1 MGLFTR
7 KQTPRNNG
15 QGGKNGSRPVGPK
28 IKRHPIRSGESV
40 DNYLIEGVI
49 GGGGFSIVYR
59 AFDTTVG
66 ESVVLKEYFP
76 NLLAVRGSGTEIKPV
91 TDKKKPAFDIGMQ
104 QFFAEAH
111 ALSKIRHPNVIT
123 ITNVFRSNNTAYMVS
138 RLQPGKDLRWM
149 IKRCQGDLDQAFI
162 QKVMPPVIS
171 GVDTLHR
178 NGILHLDIKPA
189 NILLR
194 TDGGPMLLDFGASK
208 TMSREERFS
217 SFQTLT
223 PGFAPPEQHHK
234 KELGPGS
241 DIYAIGATIYA
252 CVTGRPPPTSLKRE
266 QKERELKL
274 KGADKNV
281 STSVIEALKWAL
293 ELEIEKRP
301 HNVTEFANLLMK
313 DSEWGSFEKF
323 QEQLARSSPEV
334 LQ

>member
-1 MGLFTR
+1 MGIFNR
-7 KQTPRNNG
+7 KPVKQS
-15 QGGKNGSRPVGPK
+15 GGAGAEPESEKTKRYPV
-28 IKRHPIRSGESV
+28 RSGDSI
-40 DNYLIEGVI
+40 DNYLVEGVI

-59 AFDTTVG
+59 AFDASRG

-76 NLLAVRGSGTEIKPV
+76 NLLAIRGEDNEIQPI
-91 TDKKKPAFDIGMQ
+91 TPKKKTAFDVGMQ

-111 ALSKIRHPNVIT
+111 ALSKVSHPNVIN
-123 ITNVFRSNNTAYMVS
+123 IINVFRANNTAYMVS

-149 IKRCQGDLDQAFI
+149 IKRCQGDLDQGFI
-162 QKVMPPVIS
+162 QKVMPPIIS
-171 GVDTLHR
+171 GIDTLHE

-194 TDGGPMLLDFGASK
+194 AEGGPLLLDFGASK
-208 TMSREERFS
+208 TMSRQERFS

-281 STSVIEALKWAL
+281 SNSVIDALKWAL

-301 HNVTEFANLLMK
+301 HNVTEFANLLMA
-313 DSEWGSFEKF
+313 DSEWGSYDAFKLE
-323 QEQLARSSPEV
+323 QEREIRGGGR
-334 LQ
+334 

>member
-1 MGLFTR
+1 MGIFNRKPPKTPEPAAKPDREKTR
-7 KQTPRNNG
+7 RF
-15 QGGKNGSRPVGPK
+15 
-28 IKRHPIRSGESV
+28 PIRSGETI
-40 DNYLIEGVI
+40 DNYLVEGVI

-59 AFDTTVG
+59 AFDAAMG

-76 NLLAVRGSGTEIKPV
+76 NLLAIRGDDNEIQPI
-91 TDKKKPAFDIGMQ
+91 TPNKKSAFDVGMQ

-111 ALSKIRHPNVIT
+111 ALSKVSHPNVIN
-123 ITNVFRSNNTAYMVS
+123 IINVFRSNNTAYMVS

-149 IKRCQGDLDQAFI
+149 IKRCQGDLDQGFI
-162 QKVMPPVIS
+162 QKVMPPIIS
-171 GVDTLHR
+171 GVDALHQ

-189 NILLR
+189 NVLLR
-194 TDGGPMLLDFGASK
+194 THGGPLLLDFGAAK
-208 TMSREERFS
+208 TMSRQERFS

-274 KGADKNV
+274 KGAEKNV

-293 ELEIEKRP
+293 ELDITKRP
-301 HNVTEFANLLMK
+301 HNVREFANLLME
-313 DSEWGSFEKF
+313 DSEWGSYDAFK
-323 QEQLARSSPEV
+323 QEMERDQPGRPVDRS
-334 LQ
+334 

>member
-1 MGLFTR
+1 MGIFN
-7 KQTPRNNG
+7 KKHPKKSDDSAKKSSSK
-15 QGGKNGSRPVGPK
+15 GKNRRYP
-28 IKRHPIRSGESV
+28 IKSGESIE
-40 DNYLIEGVI
+40 NYLVEGVI

-59 AFDTTVG
+59 AFDTTLG

-76 NLLAVRGSGTEIKPV
+76 NLLATRIEGDEIHPIS
-91 TDKKKPAFDIGMQ
+91 DRKKSAFDVGMQ

-111 ALSKIRHPNVIT
+111 ALSKITHPHVIN
-123 ITNVFRSNNTAYMVS
+123 IINVFRSNNTAYMVAK
-138 RLQPGKDLRWM
+138 LQPGKDLRWM
-149 IKRCQGDLDQAFI
+149 IKRCQGDLDQGFI
-162 QKVMPPVIS
+162 QKVMPPIIS
-171 GVDTLHR
+171 GVDKLHQS
-178 NGILHLDIKPA
+178 GILHLDIKPA

-194 TDGGPMLLDFGASK
+194 TQGGPLLLDFGASK
-208 TMSREERFS
+208 TMSRQERFS

-252 CVTGRPPPTSLKRE
+252 CVTGRPPPTSLRRE

-293 ELEIEKRP
+293 ELEIDKRP
-301 HNVTEFANLLMK
+301 HNISEFANLLLE
-313 DSEWGSFEKF
+313 DSEWGSYDAF
-323 QEQLARSSPEV
+323 QEEMYGGNPAI
-334 LQ
+334 

>member
-1 MGLFTR
+1 MKKAAAEADT
-7 KQTPRNNG
+7 
-15 QGGKNGSRPVGPK
+15 
-28 IKRHPIRSGESV
+28 KRFPIRAGESI
-40 DNYLIEGVI
+40 DNYLVEGVI

-59 AFDTTVG
+59 AFDAEMG

-76 NLLAVRGSGTEIKPV
+76 NLLSVRGDNNEIVPISA
-91 TDKKKPAFDIGMQ
+91 KKKSAFDVGMQ

-111 ALSKIRHPNVIT
+111 ALSKISHPNVIN
-123 ITNVFRSNNTAYMVS
+123 IINVFRSNNTAYMVS
-138 RLQPGKDLRWM
+138 KMQPGKDLRWM
-149 IKRCQGDLDQAFI
+149 IKRCQGDLDQNFI
-162 QKVMPPVIS
+162 QKVMPPIMS
-171 GVDTLHR
+171 GVDTLHQS
-178 NGILHLDIKPA
+178 GILHLDIKPA

-194 TDGGPMLLDFGASK
+194 AQGGPLLLDFGASK
-208 TMSREERFS
+208 TMSKQERFS

-274 KGADKNV
+274 KGAEKNV
-281 STSVIEALKWAL
+281 SASVVEALKWSL

-301 HNVTEFANLLMK
+301 HSITEFANLLME
-313 DSEWGSFEKF
+313 DSEWGSYDAFKREMERNYGVTAVVA
-323 QEQLARSSPEV
+323 EQSELD
-334 LQ
+334 